1 MKSDEDGQQ
10 SRHPKRRSIRACF
23 SRLSLRR
30 SWSDF
35 FLVILGFGVLA
46 ALFLTWT
53 ISQPLIF
60 RGSPY
65 ETWDECMGYTEA
77 TPMSLTARF
86 CKATYGSIEE
96 FKFRIAKFIYKHFDP
111 VGKHL
116 SPRRWSNNVLLSY
129 SNPSALFESKFD
141 GNYARGLL
149 DHRPY
154 IIARYV
160 NSIGGLILAAGLCCF
175 WLVRYRYRALFLIA
189 PLLWFLASIGYLE
202 QAETVTPNAWNAL
215 LAIMVFVSL
224 IEAIQ
229 QRTGVG
235 LYISAVLLGL
245 GANEKIDFLFL
256 GAPVFVTLVVA
267 GLEAGTWYRRW
278 IRPALICVLL
288 FLAAL
293 VATNPRLI
301 YALPLAINEQLRLLD
316 QVRNAPVVSG
326 SAGVAYNSLMLFG
339 EFLTECL
346 GAAWDVTRFYSLSLV
361 TALGVSL
368 LFPLSVISSS
378 NLGTR
383 RKLSIVPHL
392 DYLLCVSLA
401 DAVASRRGPPTIAIF
416 CPAAE
421 SL

>member
-1 MKSDEDGQQ
+1 
-10 SRHPKRRSIRACF
+10 
-23 SRLSLRR
+23 
-30 SWSDF
+30 
-35 FLVILGFGVLA
+35 
-46 ALFLTWT
+46 
-53 ISQPLIF
+53 
-60 RGSPY
+60 
-65 ETWDECMGYTEA
+65 MGYTEA